1 MHTENPLILTLKL
14 DDKVQTYFNQLRARY
29 FPSERNFLDAH
40 LTLFHHLP
48 AEEPGVYSMI
58 EELAARQQSLLI
70 DVIKIVSTGNGVA
83 FKCESA
89 ELQKVHNH
97 LQQQWRQWLIPQD
110 RQKLWPHIT
119 IQNKVSADTAANT
132 LQELSSGFTPFVMP
146 GSGLSLWRYLGGP
159 WEHVDDYSFQ

>member
-1 MHTENPLILTLKL
+1 MQTENPLILTLKL
-14 DDKVQTYFNQLRARY
+14 DDEAQAYFNQLRARY
-29 FPSERNFLDAH
+29 FPPERNFLDAH

-48 AEEPGVYSMI
+48 AEEPGVYNVI
-58 EELAARQQSLLI
+58 EKLAASHQSLLI
-70 DVIKIVSTGNGVA
+70 EVTKIVSIGNGVA

-89 ELQKVHNH
+89 ELQKLHSY
-97 LQQQWRQWLIPQD
+97 LQGQWQQWLISQD

-119 IQNKVSADTAANT
+119 IQNKVSADKAANT
-132 LQELSSGFTPFVMP
+132 LKELSSRFTPFVMQ